1 MFKRYLMPIA
11 SPATAPESLV
21 ALANVATKNAMTPEG
36 QLVEIMI
43 TEKSEGPIR
52 RPERGE

>member
-11 SPATAPESLV
+11 SPATAPESLL
-21 ALANVATKNAMTPEG
+21 ALASIATKNAMMPEG